1 MYSVSRCVVL
11 VTALCS
17 FQQRK
22 EVVCVEESKKK
33 WQRAVQRGAETE
45 RRFFAA
51 FRDRAVTLPSWLY
64 GIRKGTPIDDAQ
76 GIDAFAITS
85 CGEIPI
91 QIKSSYAG
99 LRKFCSVSR
108 TRYIVVVVIQQT
120 NPQSIVDHV
129 IRFVEPV
136 WRRRR
141 NKK

>member
-1 MYSVSRCVVL
+1 M
-11 VTALCS
+11 
-17 FQQRK
+17 
-22 EVVCVEESKKK
+22 EESKKK

-51 FRDRAVTLPSWLY
+51 FRDGTVTLPSWLY
-64 GIRKGTPIDDAQ
+64 GIRKGTPVDDAQ